1 MGPAFQTLATHFSI
15 LTLRTYVLF
24 TQETELPVFKGS
36 MLHGWLGHSL
46 KAVDEHAYFVL
57 YGNHNEQQPK
67 PYLIR
72 PNGDLKTQWRKGEIY
87 YFDISLFG
95 DAVNLADKII
105 DACQYGEKLGLGPK
119 RTHVQLISIGSVL
132 PNKVASGIHA
142 CTLLDWLKD
151 DAEQNLRTEIAI
163 HYETPIRLKSAGKI
177 VKSQAPKLEE
187 WLNHIVRRWI
197 KLSEFWV
204 MDNKELFKNLYQEI
218 PVMGDYETSAH
229 IYFEDWQRYSHKEKS
244 ILPFGGLKG
253 QVSYFG
259 EVGLAKPWL
268 MVGQRLHIG
277 GKTTFGL
284 GNYSLIY

>member
-1 MGPAFQTLATHFSI
+1 
-15 LTLRTYVLF
+15 
-24 TQETELPVFKGS
+24 
-36 MLHGWLGHSL
+36 
-46 KAVDEHAYFVL
+46 
-57 YGNHNEQQPK
+57 
-67 PYLIR
+67 
-72 PNGDLKTQWRKGEIY
+72 
-87 YFDISLFG
+87 
-95 DAVNLADKII
+95 
-105 DACQYGEKLGLGPK
+105 
-119 RTHVQLISIGSVL
+119 
-132 PNKVASGIHA
+132 
-142 CTLLDWLKD
+142 
-151 DAEQNLRTEIAI
+151 
-163 HYETPIRLKSAGKI
+163 
-177 VKSQAPKLEE
+177 
-187 WLNHIVRRWI
+187 
-197 KLSEFWV
+197 